1 MREAASKTVDRDR
14 LSLLLAVLIL
24 SLVLFRFIELPEQV
38 YEIQALGSPL
48 EIRASS
54 TLLLITLMVGLACT
68 GTSLVLRDHALL
80 AERSGR
86 PVYISWILPG
96 LLAGLS
102 AYLLSLTP
110 TLLIWIGGLILFAV
124 SIAFTVAAEYAAVSP
139 DAPRY
144 PAARL
149 ALNVVAYLMAFVL
162 FVLIYQTRTRSLV
175 TATSTLVT
183 AALVA
188 LDLLSVPEVPIGRVL
203 PFVGIVGLII
213 GESTWALNYW
223 QISAWVGGLLLLL
236 IFYVATNVAHQHLL
250 ERLSLSTLFEF
261 VAVTVAVLI
270 VILLRNS
277 P

>member
-1 MREAASKTVDRDR
+1 
-14 LSLLLAVLIL
+14 LLLAVLIL
-24 SLVLFRFIELPEQV
+24 GLVLFRFIELPEQV
-38 YEIQALGSPL
+38 YELQVLGSPL
-48 EIRASS
+48 QIRASS
-54 TLLLITLMVGLACT
+54 TLLLTTVMIGLACT
-68 GTSLVLRDHALL
+68 GTSLVVRDHA
-80 AERSGR
+80 RQMDRFGR
-86 PVYISWILPG
+86 PAYISWILPG

-110 TLLIWIGGLILFAV
+110 ALFIWIGGLIVFAV
-124 SIAFTVAAEYAAVSP
+124 SVALTVSAEYVAISP
-139 DAPRY
+139 DAPGY

-149 ALNVVAYLMAFVL
+149 ALNVLAYLMAFVL

-175 TATSTLVT
+175 TATLTLVT
-183 AALVA
+183 ATLVA

-203 PFVGIVGLII
+203 PFVGIVGLVI

-223 QISAWVGGLLLLL
+223 QVSAWVGGLLLLL

-250 ERLSLSTLFEF
+250 DRLSLSTLFEF